1 MKKRHF
7 VLITILILI
16 GLFIAFSAAAH
27 PYDEPLTFKL
37 HTTKDGRP
45 IYTNIPKKCFS
56 NGVLTCTGVHPL
68 FGTSVKNSKIESKP
82 IKKPA
87 VKEGGSPLDPL
98 PDPLPDAPP
107 VKLSESATGPEFKL
121 STTKRKCYR
130 RGTAN
135 YRQTSLFT
143 SHATLE
149 ECNEVRSN
157 LSKSRSDNQSAELSE
172 SATGPEFKLSTTKR
186 KCYRRGTANYRQTSL
201 FTSHATLEECNE
213 ARSNLSKSRSDNQS
227 AELSESATGP
237 EFKLSTTK
245 RKCYRR
251 GTANYRQTSLFTSHA
266 TLEECNE
273 VRNNLSK
280 PRSDNQSTELSES
293 SNVSTY

>member
-1 MKKRHF
+1 MKRNKK
-7 VLITILILI
+7 LNIILILL
-16 GLFIAFSAAAH
+16 GLFLTSNAISH

-56 NGVLTCTGVHPL
+56 NGVLTCTGIHPL
-68 FGTSVKNSKIESKP
+68 FGTPVKNSKIESKP

-98 PDPLPDAPP
+98 PDAPTDALP
-107 VKLSESATGPEFKL
+107 VKLSESAAGPEFKL

-143 SHATLE
+143 
-149 ECNEVRSN
+149 
-157 LSKSRSDNQSAELSE
+157 
-172 SATGPEFKLSTTKR
+172 P
-186 KCYRRGTANYRQTSL
+186 
-201 FTSHATLEECNE
+201 HATLEECNE
-213 ARSNLSKSRSDNQS
+213 AHSNLSKSR
-227 AELSESATGP
+227 
-237 EFKLSTTK
+237 
-245 RKCYRR
+245 
-251 GTANYRQTSLFTSHA
+251 
-266 TLEECNE
+266 
-273 VRNNLSK
+273 
-280 PRSDNQSTELSES
+280 QSTELSES